1 MIWVAY
7 NHNGV
12 EICRNADIGIVVEEA
27 MFYEEVTGNRCS
39 VKKIEYDEKWA
50 DNIGIAGISV
60 RSLLEEF
67 DEVYL
72 VTEI

>member
-1 MIWVAY
+1 LFNLVGKRLIWERGWAKVY
-7 NHNGV
+7 N
-12 EICRNADIGIVVEEA
+12 IDPEE
-27 MFYEEVTGNRCS
+27 E
-39 VKKIEYDEKWA
+39 WA
-50 DNIGIAGISV
+50 DNIGIAGMSV

>member
-1 MIWVAY
+1 LKTLFQLNLSNYRLFNLVGKRLIWERGWAKVY
-7 NHNGV
+7 N
-12 EICRNADIGIVVEEA
+12 IDPEE
-27 MFYEEVTGNRCS
+27 E
-39 VKKIEYDEKWA
+39 WA
-50 DNIGIAGISV
+50 DNIGIAGMSV

>member
-1 MIWVAY
+1 MKTIYQITFSNYRDFNLVGKRLIWERGWATV
-7 NHNGV
+7 
-12 EICRNADIGIVVEEA
+12 
-27 MFYEEVTGNRCS
+27 
-39 VKKIEYDEKWA
+39 EYDEKWA
-50 DNIGIAGISV
+50 DNIGIAGMSV

>member
-1 MIWVAY
+1 MKTLFQLSFNNYMLFNLVGKRLIWERGWATV
-7 NHNGV
+7 
-12 EICRNADIGIVVEEA
+12 
-27 MFYEEVTGNRCS
+27 
-39 VKKIEYDEKWA
+39 EYDERWV
-50 DNIGIAGISV
+50 DNIGIAGMSV

>member
-1 MIWVAY
+1 MLFNLVGKRLIWERGWATV
-7 NHNGV
+7 
-12 EICRNADIGIVVEEA
+12 
-27 MFYEEVTGNRCS
+27 
-39 VKKIEYDEKWA
+39 EYDERWV
-50 DNIGIAGISV
+50 DNIGIAGMSV